1 MVVKRGEIS
10 FTKLMM
16 VQLLQVQEKWGSL
29 EHLQG
34 RNTAEQMHGKL
45 PSKGLL
51 FGKHPCHPVSV
62 Y

>member
-1 MVVKRGEIS
+1 MVVKRGTIS

-29 EHLQG
+29 EYLQG
-34 RNTAEQMHGKL
+34 RNTAEQIHRKP
-45 PSKGLL
+45 PSKGLV
-51 FGKHPCHPVSV
+51 FGKHLCHPVSV